1 MLILL
6 GFLFLISSFIVLLLN
21 KGTCTFYIVAKS
33 MFSCNNYFSNYFKLT
48 EQGMPFMYFVFLLLF
63 FTF

>member
-1 MLILL
+1 
-6 GFLFLISSFIVLLLN
+6 
-21 KGTCTFYIVAKS
+21 

-63 FTF
+63 FTFWIACVYLKVDMVKCFLSDVLSTAYPRASP